1 MNPNIGNLCYYS
13 LQLNVLWFSET
24 PTKICTLVNKS
35 VLDYLVSAINKY
47 FIVVMENI
55 SSAL

>member
-1 MNPNIGNLCYYS
+1 MSPNIGNLCYYS
-13 LQLNVLWFSET
+13 LQLNGLWFSET
-24 PTKICTLVNKS
+24 PAKICTLVNKS